1 MRHEAYPTASLHLL
15 HGLWSAS
22 CPGCGFELCRSRDQ
36 ARAERAAARRRCPVC
51 YPATEE
57 GPTYRGLRLLGP
69 LAGFHRAIDRLRW
82 DTVRTPSHTDPLVDP
97 ASPPEAESGQ
107 AGLFGSPT
115 D

>member
-1 MRHEAYPTASLHLL
+1 MHQPAYPTPSLHLV

-22 CPGCGFELCRSRDQ
+22 CPGCGLELSRSRDQ

-51 YPATEE
+51 HPAQDK

-69 LAGFHRAIDRLRW
+69 LDQFHRAVDQLRR
-82 DTVRTPSHTDPLVDP
+82 DTVPTPPTTVQATPPGQP
-97 ASPPEAESGQ
+97 APEPGQ
-107 AGLFGSPT
+107 AGLFGPT